1 MQQTV
6 EESKSNLSS
15 REQLR
20 PFDFSRDTF
29 AFPNELVWE
38 YRIDPVTRQTTTF
51 KNNPPPTYA
60 HHCFV
65 VVRAAKQFF
74 LHAKFAAAEAALADA
89 EYTTRIRQ
97 LMRRSPE
104 KASADKILIPGFANL
119 RAFTAAKKSL
129 LQANCGGAWQSYVQ
143 RGNWRMV
150 FPFSRSH
157 QERAAKSLLA
167 RIGRLPIVH
176 VVTFP
181 RLSINHGI
189 MLFGAIDSEDRVEF
203 TAYDPNII
211 DRPVKLFFDKA
222 TRSFDFP
229 ANHYFAGGKV
239 EVYEIYRGLFF

>member
-6 EESKSNLSS
+6 EKSKSQPIS
-15 REQLR
+15 REQSR
-20 PFDFSRDTF
+20 AFDFSRDTF

-38 YRIDPVTRQTTTF
+38 YRVDPVTRQTTTF

-74 LHAKFAAAEAALADA
+74 LHAKFSPAETALPDA

-104 KASADKILIPGFANL
+104 KTSADKILMPGFANL
-119 RAFTAAKKSL
+119 REFTAAKKEL
-129 LQANCGGAWQSYVQ
+129 LQAHCGGAWQSYVQ

-157 QERAAKSLLA
+157 QERAAKTLLQ
-167 RIGRLPIVH
+167 RIGQLPIVH

-189 MLFGAIDSEDRVEF
+189 MLFDAIDSEDR
-203 TAYDPNII
+203 
-211 DRPVKLFFDKA
+211 
-222 TRSFDFP
+222 
-229 ANHYFAGGKV
+229 
-239 EVYEIYRGLFF
+239 